1 MNLSPDTTLE
11 TIGLFLTFVWPG
23 LLAVNVYR
31 LIVPGPRIEWKDA
44 VTQGLF
50 FTVINYILTFPVA
63 LFVVRT
69 EHLATSPLRYWL
81 SLAFVL
87 LVAPVLLP
95 FGWTRLLRLRWVA
108 RVVQAPYPTP
118 WDWYFSRRR
127 PVFMLIHL
135 TDGSVVGGY
144 WGEQSYASSY
154 PEQGDLY
161 LSAVYKVDDS
171 GQFEA
176 PLEDTD
182 GLLIR
187 KDQYSYLEL
196 FKVPMTEVANE
207 QEVKRSRP
215 EDEPG
220 LR

>member
-1 MNLSPDTTLE
+1 
-11 TIGLFLTFVWPG
+11 
-23 LLAVNVYR
+23 
-31 LIVPGPRIEWKDA
+31 
-44 VTQGLF
+44 
-50 FTVINYILTFPVA
+50 
-63 LFVVRT
+63 
-69 EHLATSPLRYWL
+69 
-81 SLAFVL
+81 
-87 LVAPVLLP
+87 
-95 FGWTRLLRLRWVA
+95 
-108 RVVQAPYPTP
+108 
-118 WDWYFSRRR
+118 
-127 PVFMLIHL
+127 MLIHL